1 MYVSLIRQ
9 IVIPNECLKYKCDIL
24 SISSNEVD
32 LLKYEEAG
40 SMVNKKQLC
49 RYTNIKWWTFWNYI
63 TDNIQKPMHQI
74 L

>member
-9 IVIPNECLKYKCDIL
+9 IIIPNECLKYKCDIL

-32 LLKYEEAG
+32 LLKYGEAG
-40 SMVNKKQLC
+40 SMVNSYVGTKIL
-49 RYTNIKWWTFWNYI
+49 YDHTFWNYI
-63 TDNIQKPMHQI
+63 KDDIQKPMQQI